1 MIRIRMM
8 MIRKRGWWWY
18 CWWWPWADT
27 LWVESLNF
35 SSVHIQESRW
45 FVFKAF
51 SLRMSTCTLT
61 PLAHS
66 HNSHTHTRA
75 ALSSPFASLASR
87 SVTFAIFKISLSW
100 CWGFFFYCA
109 CFSCFQNGAALLS
122 RTAMKIEMAL
132 PSFLLLVIL
141 KSVNF
146 CPGVF
151 SFLEQQGVN

>member
-45 FVFKAF
+45 FVFKAS

-100 CWGFFFYCA
+100 CWGFFFLLCLLFLLSEWCRTTESHCYENR
-109 CFSCFQNGAALLS
+109 NGAS
-122 RTAMKIEMAL
+122 FL
-132 PSFLLLVIL
+132 PSPSNFEICEFL
-141 KSVNF
+141 
-146 CPGVF
+146 PR
-151 SFLEQQGVN
+151 SF